1 MEQKINEMVEQSRIL
16 EAYMNDIINREATVT
31 RLVGEARLSST
42 AIQNIVDENVVE
54 ALTPVGIGVY
64 IKTIVPP
71 IKRLLI
77 NVGAGVTVEK
87 TREDA
92 INYVEAKIKEFDLAL
107 RQLLS
112 QKQQIAVRME
122 QIQALFEEAPTLAQ
136 ISRRFRLENEL
147 NFLGEILNAIE
158 LERHRHPPA
167 RSHRIDR
174 HRKL

>member
-1 MEQKINEMVEQSRIL
+1 MSNEISRHQAGMEQKINEMVEQSRIL
-16 EAYMNDIINREATVT
+16 EVYMNDIINREATVT
-31 RLVGEARLSST
+31 RLVGEARLAST

-64 IKTIVPP
+64 IKTLVPP
-71 IKRLLI
+71 IKELLI

-92 INYVEAKIKEFDLAL
+92 INYVEVKIKEFELAL

-122 QIQALFEEAPTLAQ
+122 QIQAQ
-136 ISRRFRLENEL
+136 INQMLQQGQSTAASSLSNPRKQAHDNDNRDSSRQ
-147 NFLGEILNAIE
+147 
-158 LERHRHPPA
+158 H
-167 RSHRIDR
+167 SHSV
-174 HRKL
+174 

>member
-1 MEQKINEMVEQSRIL
+1 MSNEINRQQAGMEQKINEMVEQSRIL

-31 RLVGEARLSST
+31 RLVGEARLAST

-64 IKTIVPP
+64 IKTMVPP
-71 IKRLLI
+71 IKKLLI

-92 INYVEAKIKEFDLAL
+92 INYVEVKIKEFELAL
-107 RQLLS
+107 RQLLG

-122 QIQALFEEAPTLAQ
+122 QIQAQ
-136 ISRRFRLENEL
+136 INQMLQQGQST
-147 NFLGEILNAIE
+147 
-158 LERHRHPPA
+158 PA
-167 RSHRIDR
+167 SSLSNPRKQAHDNHIRDSGRQPSHSV
-174 HRKL
+174 